1 MKIKVCIKWRKSGY
15 AILIAPIFVLHKWMS
30 SLQITIWTRV
40 CDNLLRGV
48 IDDERRRQKKERL
61 TVTLHFR
68 GQVAFSTYSKQVF
81 FSLYFA
87 LYGTVGYT
95 PYPYTSL
102 LLVKQSLAQCV
113 LQKYTYF
120 ICVYRT
126 HAISSVTVQMLI
138 HTFMTLN

>member
-1 MKIKVCIKWRKSGY
+1 MNVIVTNHHMNTCVRQPITRGY
-15 AILIAPIFVLHKWMS
+15 
-30 SLQITIWTRV
+30 
-40 CDNLLRGV
+40 
-48 IDDERRRQKKERL
+48 RRRQKKERL

-68 GQVAFSTYSKQVF
+68 GQIAFSTYSKQVF
-81 FSLYFA
+81 FHFTLCYMVR
-87 LYGTVGYT
+87 LVIP
-95 PYPYTSL
+95 PYPYISL

-126 HAISSVTVQMLI
+126 HAISSVTVQMPI